1 MEFKNKSKR
10 KTFEVDSDD
19 MKSMIE
25 TQNKKLFVG
34 GWGKLTIIDLAKN
47 TIERIIKQTKIHTMR
62 SHR

>member
-1 MEFKNKSKR
+1 
-10 KTFEVDSDD
+10 

-47 TIERIIKQTKIHTMR
+47 TIERIIKQTKIHYVDSLIELR
-62 SHR
+62 DVLF